1 MQIVMPEG
9 MPAFTKG
16 AIYSDM
22 MKNRLS
28 EYDEEVTIRIQ
39 DCGNIH
45 RGDEESISRPVRSGG
60 SGRSGKGSV

>member
-16 AIYSDM
+16 AIYNDM

-28 EYDEEVTIRIQ
+28 EYDEEVTIRKQ

-45 RGDEESISRPVRSGG
+45 RGDEESIPRPVRSGG